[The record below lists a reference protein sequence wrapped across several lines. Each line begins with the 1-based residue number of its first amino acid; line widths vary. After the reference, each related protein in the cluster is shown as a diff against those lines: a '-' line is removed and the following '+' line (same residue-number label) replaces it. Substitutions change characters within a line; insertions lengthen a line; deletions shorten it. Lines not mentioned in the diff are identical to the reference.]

1 MKRKNWAAIRPRNL
15 THAMELCMEHALAKY
30 NRSTEGVCALAGV
43 NSINTFYKY
52 LATGGLPARLIKPFE
67 NACGIDYVSRWLVE
81 SSGKMVLDVPRGK
94 KCGAGELNHLQ
105 TAYTAVIGELL
116 KVYQELNEVE
126 PALAALQGAMEQTAW
141 HQGNVKKLMQ
151 PELPFDEE
159 D

>member
-81 SSGKMVLDVPRGK
+81 SSGKMVLDIPRGK
-94 KCGAGELNHLQ
+94 KCGAGR
-105 TAYTAVIGELL
+105 APRGRV
-116 KVYQELNEVE
+116 
-126 PALAALQGAMEQTAW
+126 
-141 HQGNVKKLMQ
+141 
-151 PELPFDEE
+151 D
-159 D
+159 